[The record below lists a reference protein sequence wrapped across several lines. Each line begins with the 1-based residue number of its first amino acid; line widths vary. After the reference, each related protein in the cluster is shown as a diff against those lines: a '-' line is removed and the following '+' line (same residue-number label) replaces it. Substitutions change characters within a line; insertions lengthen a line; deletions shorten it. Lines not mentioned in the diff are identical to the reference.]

1 MSANREVFS
10 IQVKSEVWK
19 RDCHPAEPRICQC
32 CTCETI
38 VSCPFEVHRHLNLH
52 REKIP
57 YKKIHYGQY
66 RSLPMYFW
74 NQCLISG
81 PRVIIQ
87 CPDCFRQFKQQ
98 QLHERHLYTSD
109 QYMVYLKNK

>member
-1 MSANREVFS
+1 MSGNREVFS

-32 CTCETI
+32 CTCEKI

-52 REKIP
+52 REKTP
-57 YKKIHYGQY
+57 YKKIHYGQF
-66 RSLPMYFW
+66 RSLPIYFGI
-74 NQCLISG
+74 NG

-98 QLHERHLYTSD
+98 QLHEGQLYTSD
-109 QYMVYLKNK
+109 QYMVYSKNK

>member
-1 MSANREVFS
+1 MSGNREVFS

-32 CTCETI
+32 CTCEKI

-57 YKKIHYGQY
+57 YKKIHYGQF
-66 RSLPMYFW
+66 RSLPMYFG
-74 NQCLISG
+74 NKCQFNG

-87 CPDCFRQFKQQ
+87 CPDCYRLFKQK
-98 QLHERHLYTSD
+98 QLHEEQLYTSD
-109 QYMVYLKNK
+109 QYMVYSKNK